1 MPLCLNCKKMLK
13 DADFARGWMK
23 SCQNQI
29 WLKSTPLDRWWRQC
43 SVICSEKSDRR
54 ELITREMIYSRIF
67 IPCHSHQICAINELC
82 GDRSIA
88 KNLPKILTN
97 SRLCLL
103 LCNAVY
109 KFQMPDLLWKVLP
122 ALFWCQPW
130 RGFHASVALFHFD
143 RFCCNSWCNIYSLCF
158 PSIFL
163 GLWSVSFQGKIRCGQ
178 IEGAKNQLAQ
188 SSPWT
193 GWHRWEPDL
202 CRSPHNQAL

>member
-1 MPLCLNCKKMLK
+1 MSQPPGQKKVGRRTVSMPLCLNCKKNTEGCR
-13 DADFARGWMK
+13 FARGWMK

-122 ALFWCQPW
+122 ALFWCRPW
-130 RGFHASVALFHFD
+130 RDSMLRLLSFILIVFVDRVLLMMQYISSVFPL
-143 RFCCNSWCNIYSLCF
+143 NLSWTVKCVIPREDKMWTNRRSKK
-158 PSIFL
+158 
-163 GLWSVSFQGKIRCGQ
+163 SVSTK
-178 IEGAKNQLAQ
+178 
-188 SSPWT
+188 
-193 GWHRWEPDL
+193 
-202 CRSPHNQAL
+202 

>member
-1 MPLCLNCKKMLK
+1 MSQPPRQKSRASYCLYASLLELQKNAEGCRLCKRMNEKLPKPNL
-13 DADFARGWMK
+13 A
-23 SCQNQI
+23 QVN
-29 WLKSTPLDRWWRQC
+29 PLDRWWRQC

-122 ALFWCQPW
+122 ALFWCRPW
-130 RGFHASVALFHFD
+130 REFHASVALFHFD
-143 RFCCNSWCNIYSLCF
+143 RFCWSGATHDAIY
-158 PSIFL
+158 IFC
-163 GLWSVSFQGKIRCGQ
+163 VSP
-178 IEGAKNQLAQ
+178 Q
-188 SSPWT
+188 SFLVCEVCHSK
-193 GWHRWEPDL
+193 R
-202 CRSPHNQAL
+202 R

>member
-109 KFQMPDLLWKVLP
+109 KFQMPGSPLKSTSCPLLMP
-122 ALFWCQPW
+122 AMARIPCFGCSLSFWSFLLQLMMQYI
-130 RGFHASVALFHFD
+130 FSV
-143 RFCCNSWCNIYSLCF
+143 F
-158 PSIFL
+158 PLNLS
-163 GLWSVSFQGKIRCGQ
+163 WSVKFVIPREDKM
-178 IEGAKNQLAQ
+178 
-188 SSPWT
+188 WT
-193 GWHRWEPDL
+193 NR
-202 CRSPHNQAL
+202 RSKKSVSTK

>member
-1 MPLCLNCKKMLK
+1 MMITNLDLSWSTACGNVLINPWDPICENVSTSMSKKSRASYCLYASLLELHKKMLK
-13 DADFARGWMK
+13 DADFAVGWMK

-29 WLKSTPLDRWWRQC
+29 WLKSTPLDRWRRQC

-103 LCNAVY
+103 
-109 KFQMPDLLWKVLP
+109 Q
-122 ALFWCQPW
+122 
-130 RGFHASVALFHFD
+130 
-143 RFCCNSWCNIYSLCF
+143 CCL
-158 PSIFL
+158 
-163 GLWSVSFQGKIRCGQ
+163 
-178 IEGAKNQLAQ
+178 
-188 SSPWT
+188 
-193 GWHRWEPDL
+193 
-202 CRSPHNQAL
+202 

>member
-1 MPLCLNCKKMLK
+1 
-13 DADFARGWMK
+13 MK

-43 SVICSEKSDRR
+43 RVICSEKSDRR

-82 GDRSIA
+82 GDRSM
-88 KNLPKILTN
+88 PKICQKFWQILGFVF
-97 SRLCLL
+97 
-103 LCNAVY
+103 CNAVY
-109 KFQMPDLLWKVLP
+109 KFQMPGSPLKSTSCPLLMP
-122 ALFWCQPW
+122 AMAGIPCFGCSLSFWSFLFI
-130 RGFHASVALFHFD
+130 G
-143 RFCCNSWCNIYSLCF
+143 CNSWCNIYPLCF

-163 GLWSVSFQGKIRCGQ
+163 RLWSVSFQGKIRCGQ

>member
-1 MPLCLNCKKMLK
+1 MRLHLRKMSQPPPQKSRASHCLYASLLELQKNAEGCRLCKRMNEKLPKPNL
-13 DADFARGWMK
+13 A
-23 SCQNQI
+23 QVN
-29 WLKSTPLDRWWRQC
+29 PLDRWWRQC

-109 KFQMPDLLWKVLP
+109 KFQMPDLL
-122 ALFWCQPW
+122 
-130 RGFHASVALFHFD
+130 
-143 RFCCNSWCNIYSLCF
+143 
-158 PSIFL
+158 
-163 GLWSVSFQGKIRCGQ
+163 
-178 IEGAKNQLAQ
+178 
-188 SSPWT
+188 
-193 GWHRWEPDL
+193 
-202 CRSPHNQAL
+202 